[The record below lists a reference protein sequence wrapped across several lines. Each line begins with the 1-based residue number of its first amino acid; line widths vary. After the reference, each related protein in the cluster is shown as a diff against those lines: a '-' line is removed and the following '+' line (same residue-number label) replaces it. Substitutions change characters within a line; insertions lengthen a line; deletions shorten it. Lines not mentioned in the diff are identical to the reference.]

1 MRRRRTRLIWRTK
14 APKPAFNTFE
24 HRYAA
29 METRRIAL
37 ATRLGAQGED
47 AKQCPAYKMAL
58 TLLNET
64 FRKERLAQ
72 RAGILQSAAWLLDVL
87 EKMTMAV

>member
-1 MRRRRTRLIWRTK
+1 
-14 APKPAFNTFE
+14 
-24 HRYAA
+24 
-29 METRRIAL
+29 MEAL
-37 ATRLGAQGED
+37 GED
-47 AKQCPAYKMAL
+47 AKECPAYKTAL
-58 TLLNET
+58 TLLNKT

>member
-1 MRRRRTRLIWRTK
+1 MSRRRTALVWRAK
-14 APKPAFNTFE
+14 APKSTLKGFE

-37 ATRLGAQGED
+37 VSRLAALGED
-47 AKQCPAYKMAL
+47 AKQGPVYKTAL
-58 TLLNET
+58 TLLNKT
-64 FRKERLAQ
+64 FRKERLAR

-87 EKMTMAV
+87 EQMTMAL